1 MKRGR
6 QLFITM
12 GILLVAVFAAS
23 HGYADIT
30 TAAQE
35 AEKEMGAW
43 VGALGSLGLAITAG
57 IWIIS
62 EVTPIRFF
70 DHFVAEQKRKL
81 FFLLLFFTALV
92 YFKSEIAD
100 LYKKVTN
107 PISIFKGE

>member
-1 MKRGR
+1 MISKKQFLMLGVA
-6 QLFITM
+6 FAT
-12 GILLVAVFAAS
+12 LVLAS
-23 HGYADIT
+23 SGYADIT
-30 TAAQE
+30 SAAQE

-92 YFKSEIAD
+92 YFKGEVAD

-107 PISIFKGE
+107 PITIFKGE

>member
-1 MKRGR
+1 MLNRKFMVM
-6 QLFITM
+6 LVVAPIA
-12 GILLVAVFAAS
+12 LLVAS

-30 TAAQE
+30 SAAAQ
-35 AEKEMGAW
+35 AEKEMASW

-92 YFKSEIAD
+92 YFKSEISD
-100 LYKKVTN
+100 LYQKVTN
-107 PISIFKGE
+107 PISIFKGQ